1 VTERGERRSTTV
13 LAVVPVV
20 TAVLAAAAPCSPLPP
35 DRVAPSHW
43 KAARHAIAPPGPS
56 AVRLCR
62 YRRLGDSPAL
72 ERAVEVTRPR
82 VLRRLVRRLD
92 GLPDAVGTY
101 ACPNDDGR
109 QVVAHFAYPDGHRLT
124 VATGFS
130 GCRLATNGRRAGVA
144 TDALLRQLRRLTAP
158 WWYIRAR

>member
-1 VTERGERRSTTV
+1 V

-20 TAVLAAAAPCSPLPP
+20 LTVLAGSAPCAQHAPE
-35 DRVAPSHW
+35 RVAPSHW
-43 KAARHAIAPPGPS
+43 KAARHAIAPPDPT

-62 YRRLGDSPAL
+62 YGGSGASL
-72 ERAVEVTRPR
+72 ERGVEQTRPR

-92 GLPDAVGTY
+92 SLPVAAGTY

-124 VATGFS
+124 VAIGLS
-130 GCRLATNGRRAGVA
+130 GCRFATNGRLTGVA
-144 TDALLRQLRRLTAP
+144 THALLRQLRRLTAQMSL
-158 WWYIRAR
+158 